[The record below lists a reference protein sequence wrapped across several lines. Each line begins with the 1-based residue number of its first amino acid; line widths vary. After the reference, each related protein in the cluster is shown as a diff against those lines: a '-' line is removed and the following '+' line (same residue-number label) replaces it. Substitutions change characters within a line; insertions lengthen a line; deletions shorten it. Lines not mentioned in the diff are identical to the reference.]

1 MKAEGSTYDT
11 ALKITQKLDSLALG
25 IAKDNSIAA
34 IDEAA
39 ATQKAAIDACEHLS
53 GDEKTALKNAID
65 NAAAATKNSITNA
78 DTVEKVN
85 TEKQSGLGNLNLVHT
100 KADAIDAINKNWRM
114 KQRL

>member
-1 MKAEGSTYDT
+1 M
-11 ALKITQKLDSLALG
+11 TQKSERDQR
-25 IAKDNSIAA
+25 INQ
-34 IDEAA
+34 EAA
-39 ATQKAAIDACEHLS
+39 NKKAAIDACDHLS
-53 GDEKTALKNAID
+53 DDEKTALNNAID
-65 NAAAATKNSITNA
+65 SAAEAAKNSITNA